1 MWSGRRR
8 RRLVRRVRRRRR
20 VDRVRAAS
28 SGSGP
33 AVSQLGRRRQ
43 RPLQVCCRL
52 TQPSATVARAGA
64 VRGPTPMGAA
74 RDSDL
79 TISSVECLTRGGSPS
94 RAWASTAR
102 AACHQRAPRA
112 SARVSHADARGR
124 AAGPLAPPP
133 PPPRRAG
140 RDAARLCAALV
151 HISRGYQQRRRRSRL
166 RGSARDAGGSACI
179 SGSAPPTAGVR
190 CNCYCSQ
197 QSPQTAG
204 MRWAPFKL
212 RAVGR
217 RMLTYAPQPR
227 RLSFATPRGSKHVL
241 ARERRCG

>member
-1 MWSGRRR
+1 MALWSGRRG

-94 RAWASTAR
+94 RAWANTAR

-133 PPPRRAG
+133 PPLRRAG
-140 RDAARLCAALV
+140 HDAALLSYITVAATSSAGGAADCAALRATPAALRV
-151 HISRGYQQRRRRSRL
+151 SVALRRRPLVCAATVTVASSRRRL
-166 RGSARDAGGSACI
+166 LACAGPHSN
-179 SGSAPPTAGVR
+179 SAP
-190 CNCYCSQ
+190 
-197 QSPQTAG
+197 
-204 MRWAPFKL
+204 WA
-212 RAVGR
+212 A
-217 RMLTYAPQPR
+217 
-227 RLSFATPRGSKHVL
+227 
-241 ARERRCG
+241 EC